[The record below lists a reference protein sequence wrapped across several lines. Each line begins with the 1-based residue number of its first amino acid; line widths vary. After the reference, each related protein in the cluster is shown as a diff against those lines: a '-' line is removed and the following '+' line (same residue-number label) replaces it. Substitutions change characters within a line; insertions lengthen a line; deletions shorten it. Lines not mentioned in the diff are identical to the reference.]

1 MQEVRFDRLSYGA
14 AGPILQ
20 SVIGEK
26 QMNRYTHRPLS
37 SEELYAFEREARRL
51 RARAIAEAFNNGA
64 QAVRAFFARSA
75 SAARART
82 VRHA

>member
-1 MQEVRFDRLSYGA
+1 MSRYTMS
-14 AGPILQ
+14 
-20 SVIGEK
+20 
-26 QMNRYTHRPLS
+26 RYTHRPLN

-51 RARAIAEAFNNGA
+51 RARAIAEAFSNGA
-64 QAVRAFFARSA
+64 KAVRAFFARSA